1 MTGCDSRVVASML
14 AVETMNVDPEERL
27 LFLRTSHLDILKE
40 QLASL
45 DLNAELVPTQF
56 LETLNEKD
64 KTTCYRATL
73 LCYTVCKQVPREMQ
87 LRTLLADVK
96 GKDCLVSAGTGSGKT
111 LPIALK
117 ILLDDP
123 TKNLITLT
131 LSPFKRLQK
140 TQETDFTTRYQIL
153 TAVINEDTPRD
164 DTWWSVSCH
173 GKNYQ
178 IDFFIVMSRKI
189 SGTIKPVHQDELD
202 I

>member
-1 MTGCDSRVVASML
+1 MVSYLNRQYSRVLKTCLRKHTVTGCDSRVVASIF
-14 AVETMNVDPEERL
+14 AVETMDVDLEEQL
-27 LFLRTSHLDILKE
+27 SFLQTSHLDILKE

-45 DLNAELVPTQF
+45 DLNARLVPTQF

-117 ILLDDP
+117 TLLDDP

-131 LSPFKRLQK
+131 LSPYKRLTLQ
-140 TQETDFTTRYQIL
+140 L
-153 TAVINEDTPRD
+153 VIR
-164 DTWWSVSCH
+164 S
-173 GKNYQ
+173 
-178 IDFFIVMSRKI
+178 
-189 SGTIKPVHQDELD
+189 
-202 I
+202 